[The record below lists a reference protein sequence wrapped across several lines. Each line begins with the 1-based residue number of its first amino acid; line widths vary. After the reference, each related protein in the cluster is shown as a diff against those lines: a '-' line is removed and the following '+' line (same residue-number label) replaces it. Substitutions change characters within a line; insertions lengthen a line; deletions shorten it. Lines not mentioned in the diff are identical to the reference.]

1 VLGPSQKR
9 KRNAGVKLTEEG
21 NIDDASARWRPTEE
35 AASVDGGGPDGAR
48 QLQGGGG
55 VRGHSSCHNPKREA
69 LRGDAHHE
77 GEEGSG
83 TQQLPIGEASDGVG
97 VRMWRTAVAPH
108 GGKL

>member
-55 VRGHSSCHNPKREA
+55 KGAIKLPQSEERGA
-69 LRGDAHHE
+69 QRGR
-77 GEEGSG
+77 S
-83 TQQLPIGEASDGVG
+83 P
-97 VRMWRTAVAPH
+97 
-108 GGKL
+108 